1 MSGPVLYM
9 SMLFLPSDVNLF
21 DDLVLIFLVKD
32 FFFYPLHSC
41 VALGVVKGQLSND
54 MMFIYLYSTI
64 SCPLY
69 VFITGR
75 K

>member
-32 FFFYPLHSC
+32 FFLLPTTQLC
-41 VALGVVKGQLSND
+41 GVRG
-54 MMFIYLYSTI
+54 
-64 SCPLY
+64 C
-69 VFITGR
+69 
-75 K
+75 